1 MKRLSFAGLAAALLL
16 GGCGD
21 YGRVTQTQIDSAH
34 DPNELGFAG
43 GQDGTIT
50 TIVHGNPTDA
60 GRDVFVRQLLA
71 AMNRVQLGRGVK
83 FGLDAGPGGRPEYR
97 VVLLFNPD
105 NQVLDAE
112 LCAGQIPP
120 SRTLTPEVTVRAA
133 YCRGGRALTG
143 AIGTMRG
150 DRFRERDRF
159 ERFIYDLVITL
170 FPSQR
175 PN

>member
-21 YGRVTQTQIDSAH
+21 YGRVTQTQIDSAY

-97 VVLLFNPD
+97 VV
-105 NQVLDAE
+105 
-112 LCAGQIPP
+112 PP